1 MTSLKYVIEIFDHFF
16 FHSGLE
22 KPCLNGIFDH
32 FHFYSFNKLINLN
45 QPFLYLGSII
55 SASNKDNPFTI
66 PSKGTFD
73 FTKRTRK
80 N

>member
-22 KPCLNGIFDH
+22 KPCLNQ
-32 FHFYSFNKLINLN
+32 S
-45 QPFLYLGSII
+45 FLYLGSII